1 MINKLIRKIFGTRN
15 DRMIKE
21 AKRYVMQ
28 VNALEEKMRAMSD
41 EELKGQTNLFK
52 ERLTKG
58 ETLDDLLPEAF
69 AVMREASFRVLG
81 MRHYDVQLIGGYM
94 LHKGRIAEM
103 RTGEGK
109 TLVATLAVYLN
120 AIAGKGVHVV
130 TVNDY
135 LARRDAEWM
144 GQVYNFL
151 DLTVGVI
158 VSNQS
163 LEEKKAAYQADIS
176 YATNNELGFDYL
188 RDNMVFDM
196 SQKVQRPLY
205 FAVIDEVDSILIDEA
220 RTPLIISGPVE
231 GSAELYHAVNK
242 LIPHLKKPTA
252 DGPIDFEINEKDK
265 QVNLTEE
272 GHQHLESLL
281 MEAELLKE
289 GESLYDSQNLKL
301 YHHVDNCLRAH
312 YIFHKDV
319 DYIVEKG
326 EIVIVD
332 EHTGRTLAGRR
343 WSDGLHQAI
352 EVKEG
357 VEVKPENQT
366 LASIT
371 FQNYFRIY
379 EKLAGMTGTAD
390 TEAPEFLEIYGLEVV
405 VIPTNRPIQRKDY
418 GDLIYLTQQEKYEAI
433 IKDIQDCYERKQPVL
448 VGTASVE
455 VSELISDLLKAENI
469 PHEVLNA
476 KQHEREAYIVG
487 RAGIPGAVT
496 IATNM
501 AGRGTDIVLGGN
513 VKLEEELYLAENPNA
528 TEEELKALREK
539 AKERQKE
546 VLELGGLHIIGT
558 ERHESRRIDNQLRGR
573 AGRQGDVGSS
583 RFYLSLDDHLMR
595 IFMNPKMRSLMASL
609 GMGNGEALEHRM
621 ITRSIENAQRKV
633 EGHNFDIRK
642 NLLQYDDIANDQR
655 KIIYQQRDDILKAED
670 ISNAIK
676 MMREQVFAEIV
687 EKYVPAQS
695 YAEQWDLEGLT
706 DILNKEFRI
715 DLNFTKMLADNPNLT
730 EEEIY
735 NTIIAESERIY
746 EEKKKQANA
755 DVDPTQFRRFEK
767 SVLLEVQ
774 DSQWKEHLAAMD
786 YLRQGIQLRAYGQ
799 RRPEQEYKRES
810 FILFEEMLHQ
820 IHYKTIRFLS
830 NIVIRVEKPEEVQE
844 TLQAPVEAESKVIQG
859 SITNAED
866 IDRLADEIGNIQEE
880 GIADTEKA
888 ILADIQSGALDEKKG
903 GNEPCPC
910 GSGKP
915 YSQCHG
921 AIELNEKEH
930 DLFHIG
936 RNDPCPCGSGAK
948 YKNCHGKIR

>member
-15 DRMIKE
+15 DRLIKE
-21 AKRYVMQ
+21 ARGYVAK
-28 VNALEEKMRAMSD
+28 VNALEDKMRAMSE
-41 EELKGQTNLFK
+41 EELKGQTTLFK
-52 ERLTKG
+52 ERLAKG

-69 AVMREASFRVLG
+69 ATMREASSRVMG

-94 LHKGRIAEM
+94 LHQGRIAEM

-120 AIAGKGVHVV
+120 ALAGKGVHVV

-144 GQVYNFL
+144 GKVYNYL
-151 DLTVGVI
+151 GLSVGVV

-163 LEEKKAAYQADIS
+163 LEEKKAAYQADIT

-188 RDNMVFDM
+188 RDNMVYDM
-196 SQKVQRPLY
+196 SQKVQRPLS

-231 GSAELYHAVNK
+231 GGADLYHAVNK
-242 LIPHLKKPTA
+242 LIPYLKKPTEE
-252 DGPIDFEINEKDK
+252 GPVDFEINEKDK

-281 MEAELLKE
+281 VEAGLLKE
-289 GESLYDSQNLKL
+289 GDSLYDSNNLKL

-312 YIFHKDV
+312 YIFQRDV
-319 DYIVEKG
+319 DYIVQKG

-405 VIPTNRPIQRKDY
+405 VIPTHKPVQRKDY
-418 GDLIYLTQQEKYEAI
+418 GDLIYLTQKEKYEAI
-433 IKDIQDCYERKQPVL
+433 IKDILDCYERKQPVL

-455 VSELISDLLKAENI
+455 VSELISDLLKKQNI

-476 KQHEREAYIVG
+476 KQHEREAYVVG
-487 RAGIPGAVT
+487 RAGVPGAIT

-513 VKLEEELYLAENPNA
+513 VKLEEQLFLESNPNA
-528 TEEELKALREK
+528 TEKDLEEIRAR
-539 AKERQKE
+539 AKERQE
-546 VLELGGLHIIGT
+546 QVLALGGLHIIGT

-595 IFMNPKMRSLMASL
+595 IFMNPKMRNLMASL

-655 KIIYQQRDDILKAED
+655 KIIYQQRDDILRADD
-670 ISNAIK
+670 ITNAIN
-676 MMREQVFAEIV
+676 MMREQVFGDLV
-687 EKYVPAQS
+687 EKFIPPQS
-695 YAEQWDLEGLT
+695 YAEQWDLAGLM
-706 DILNKEFRI
+706 DVLKNEFRI
-715 DLNFTKMLADNPNLT
+715 EIDFEKALKENPNLT

-735 NTIIAESERIY
+735 NAIIAESERQY
-746 EEKKKQANA
+746 AEKKKQANA
-755 DVDPTQFRRFEK
+755 DVDPSQFRRFEK
-767 SVLLEVQ
+767 SVLLEVL

-810 FILFEEMLHQ
+810 FILFEAMLEQ

-830 NIVIRVEKPEEVQE
+830 NIVIRVETPEELSE
-844 TLQAPVEAESKVIQG
+844 ALSAPEKSEKKVIEG
-859 SITNAED
+859 SVTNAADVE
-866 IDRLADEIGNIQEE
+866 RLIDEIGNISEE
-880 GIADTEKA
+880 NIAETEAEIKA
-888 ILADIQSGALDEKKG
+888 DMDSGAFAQVG
-903 GNEPCPC
+903 RNEPCPC
-910 GSGKP
+910 GSGK
-915 YSQCHG
+915 
-921 AIELNEKEH
+921 
-930 DLFHIG
+930 
-936 RNDPCPCGSGAK
+936 R
-948 YKNCHGKIR
+948 YKDCHGKIS

>member
-1 MINKLIRKIFGTRN
+1 MINKLVRKIFGTRN

-21 AKRYVMQ
+21 AMRYVAQ
-28 VNALEEKMRAMSD
+28 VNALEEKMRAMSED
-41 EELKGQTNLFK
+41 ELKGQTNLFK
-52 ERLTKG
+52 ERLQNG

-69 AVMREASFRVLG
+69 ATMREASSRVMG

-94 LHKGRIAEM
+94 LHQGRIAEM

-120 AIAGKGVHVV
+120 ALAGKGVHVV

-144 GQVYNFL
+144 GQVYNYL
-151 DLTVGVI
+151 GLSVGVI

-163 LEEKKAAYQADIS
+163 LPEKKAAYEADIS

-231 GSAELYHAVNK
+231 GGADLYHAVNT
-242 LIPHLKKPTA
+242 LIPNLNRPTKE
-252 DGPIDFEINEKDK
+252 GPVDFEINEKDK

-281 MEAELLKE
+281 VEAGLLNE
-289 GESLYDSQNLKL
+289 GDSLYDSNNLKL

-312 YIFHKDV
+312 YIFQRDV
-319 DYIVEKG
+319 DYIVANG

-379 EKLAGMTGTAD
+379 DKLSGMTGTAD

-405 VIPTNRPIQRKDY
+405 VIPTHRQVQRKDY
-418 GDLIYLTQQEKYEAI
+418 GDLIYLTQKEKYDAI
-433 IKDIQDCYERKQPVL
+433 VKDIMDCYERKQPVL

-455 VSELISDLLKAENI
+455 VSELISDILKAQNI

-487 RAGIPGAVT
+487 RAGVPGAIT

-513 VKLEEELYLAENPNA
+513 VKLEEELFLETNPNA
-528 TEEELKALREK
+528 TETDLENIRLR

-573 AGRQGDVGSS
+573 SGRQGDVGSS

-595 IFMNPKMRSLMASL
+595 IFMNPKMRGIMESL

-655 KIIYQQRDDILKAED
+655 KIVYQQRDDILKASD
-670 ISNAIK
+670 ITNAVK
-676 MMREQVFAEIV
+676 MMREQVFSDLIA
-687 EKYVPAQS
+687 KYIPPQS
-695 YAEQWDLEGLT
+695 YAEQWDLKGLT
-706 DILNKEFRI
+706 EVLTNEFRVEI
-715 DLNFTKMLADNPNLT
+715 DFEKKLADNPNIT

-735 NTIIAESERIY
+735 DAVLLESERLY
-746 EEKKKQANA
+746 AEKEAQAN
-755 DVDPTQFRRFEK
+755 VSTDPTQFRRFEK
-767 SVLLEVQ
+767 SVLLEVL
-774 DSQWKEHLAAMD
+774 DGQWKEHLAAMD

-810 FILFEEMLHQ
+810 FILFEEMLNQ

-830 NIVIRVEKPEEVQE
+830 NIVIRVEAPAEEMTE
-844 TLQAPVEAESKVIQG
+844 TLDAPMKREEKVIQG
-859 SITNAED
+859 SVTNMADLE
-866 IDRLADEIGNIQEE
+866 RLADEIGNI
-880 GIADTEKA
+880 
-888 ILADIQSGALDEKKG
+888 SGDGEV
-903 GNEPCPC
+903 CPC

-915 YSQCHG
+915 YDSCHG
-921 AIELNEKEH
+921 AIELNEQEH
-930 DLFHIG
+930 DLFHVG
-936 RNDPCPCGSGAK
+936 RNDECPCGSGAK
-948 YKNCHGKIR
+948 FKNCHGKI

>member
-15 DRMIKE
+15 DRLIKE
-21 AKRYVMQ
+21 ARGYVAK
-28 VNALEEKMRAMSD
+28 VNALEEQMRAMSE
-41 EELKGQTNLFK
+41 EELKGQTTLFK
-52 ERLTKG
+52 ERLAKG

-69 AVMREASFRVLG
+69 ATMREASSRVMG

-94 LHKGRIAEM
+94 LHQGRIAEM

-120 AIAGKGVHVV
+120 ALAGKGVHVV

-144 GQVYNFL
+144 GKVYNYL
-151 DLTVGVI
+151 GLSVGVV

-163 LEEKKAAYQADIS
+163 LEEKKAAYQADIT

-188 RDNMVFDM
+188 RDNMVYDM
-196 SQKVQRPLY
+196 SQKVQRPLS

-231 GSAELYHAVNK
+231 GGADLYHAVNK
-242 LIPHLKKPTA
+242 LIPSLKKPTEE
-252 DGPIDFEINEKDK
+252 GPVDFEINEKDK

-281 MEAELLKE
+281 VEAGLLKE
-289 GESLYDSQNLKL
+289 GDSLYDSNNLKL

-312 YIFHKDV
+312 YIFQRDV
-319 DYIVEKG
+319 DYIVQKG

-405 VIPTNRPIQRKDY
+405 VIPTHKPVQRKDY
-418 GDLIYLTQQEKYEAI
+418 GDLIYLTQKEKYEAI
-433 IKDIQDCYERKQPVL
+433 IKDILDCYERKQPVL

-455 VSELISDLLKAENI
+455 VSELISDLLKKQNI

-476 KQHEREAYIVG
+476 KQHEREAYVVG
-487 RAGIPGAVT
+487 RAGIPGAIT

-513 VKLEEELYLAENPNA
+513 VKLEEQLFLESNPNA
-528 TEEELKALREK
+528 TEKDLEELRAR
-539 AKERQKE
+539 AKERQEE
-546 VLELGGLHIIGT
+546 VLALGGLHIIGT

-595 IFMNPKMRSLMASL
+595 IFMNPKMRNLMASL

-655 KIIYQQRDDILKAED
+655 KIIYQQRDDILRADD
-670 ISNAIK
+670 ITNAIN
-676 MMREQVFAEIV
+676 MMREQVFGDLV
-687 EKYVPAQS
+687 EKYIPPQS
-695 YAEQWDLEGLT
+695 YAEQWDLVGLM
-706 DILNKEFRI
+706 DVLKNEFRI
-715 DLNFTKMLADNPNLT
+715 EIDFEKALKENPNLT

-735 NTIIAESERIY
+735 NEIIAESERQY
-746 EEKKKQANA
+746 AEKKQQANA
-755 DVDPTQFRRFEK
+755 DVDPSQFRRFEK
-767 SVLLEVQ
+767 SVLLEVL

-810 FILFEEMLHQ
+810 FILFEAMLDQ

-830 NIVIRVEKPEEVQE
+830 NIVIRVETPEELSE
-844 TLQAPVEAESKVIQG
+844 ALSAPENAEKKVIEG
-859 SITNAED
+859 SVTNAADVE
-866 IDRLADEIGNIQEE
+866 RLIDEIGNIKEE
-880 GIADTEKA
+880 NIAETEAA
-888 ILADIQSGALDEKKG
+888 IKADIDSGAFAQVG
-903 GNEPCPC
+903 RNEPCPC
-910 GSGKP
+910 GSGK
-915 YSQCHG
+915 
-921 AIELNEKEH
+921 
-930 DLFHIG
+930 
-936 RNDPCPCGSGAK
+936 R
-948 YKNCHGKIR
+948 YKDCHGKIS

>member
-21 AKRYVMQ
+21 AKRYVLQ
-28 VNALEEKMRAMSD
+28 VNALEEKMRAMSE

-52 ERLTKG
+52 ERLKNG

-69 AVMREASFRVLG
+69 ATMREAATRVMG

-94 LHKGRIAEM
+94 LHKGRISEM

-120 AIAGKGVHVV
+120 ALAGKGVHVV

-135 LARRDAEWM
+135 LAQRDAEWM
-144 GQVYNFL
+144 GKVYNYL
-151 DLTVGVI
+151 GLSVGVI

-163 LEEKKAAYQADIS
+163 LPEKKAAYEADIS

-188 RDNMVFDM
+188 RDNMVFDLT
-196 SQKVQRPLY
+196 QKVQRPLY

-231 GSAELYHAVNK
+231 GGADLYHAVNK
-242 LIPHLKKPTA
+242 LIPLLNKPNA
-252 DGPIDFEINEKDK
+252 EGPVDFEINEKDK
-265 QVNLTEE
+265 QVNLTEI
-272 GHQHLESLL
+272 GHQHLEALL
-281 MEAELLKE
+281 VEAELLKE
-289 GESLYDSQNLKL
+289 GDSLYDSQNLKL

-319 DYIVEKG
+319 DYIVANN

-379 EKLAGMTGTAD
+379 EKLSGMTGTAD

-405 VIPTNRPIQRKDY
+405 VIPTNRAVQRKDF
-418 GDLIYLTQQEKYEAI
+418 GDLIYLTQKEKYEAI
-433 IKDIQDCYERKQPVL
+433 VKDILDCYERKQPVL

-455 VSELISDLLKAENI
+455 VSELIADLLKAQNI

-476 KQHEREAYIVG
+476 KQHEREAFVVG
-487 RAGIPGAVT
+487 RAGTPGAIT

-513 VKLEEELYLAENPNA
+513 VKLEEQLLLETNPNA
-528 TEEELKALREK
+528 TEKDLEEIRER
-539 AKERQKE
+539 AKERQQL
-546 VLELGGLHIIGT
+546 VLEMGGLHIIGT

-595 IFMNPKMRSLMASL
+595 IFMNPKMRGIMESL

-633 EGHNFDIRK
+633 ESHNFDIRK

-655 KIIYQQRDDILKAED
+655 KIIYQQRDDILKASD
-670 ISNAIK
+670 ITSAVK
-676 MMREQVFAEIV
+676 MMREQVIGDIV
-687 EKYVPAQS
+687 ERFIPPQS
-695 YAEQWDLEGLT
+695 YAEQWDLQGLHNV
-706 DILNKEFRI
+706 LSNELRI
-715 DLNFTKMLADNPNLT
+715 DIDFEKRLADNPNLT
-730 EEEIY
+730 EDEIHD
-735 NTIIAESERIY
+735 AVLLESERLY
-746 EEKKKQANA
+746 AEKEAQANVN
-755 DVDPTQFRRFEK
+755 VDPTQFRRFEK
-767 SVLLEVQ
+767 SVLLEVL

-810 FILFEEMLHQ
+810 FILFEEMLNQ

-830 NIVIRVEKPEEVQE
+830 NIVIRVEAPEETQE
-844 TLQAPVEAESKVIQG
+844 TLAAPTKAEERLIEG
-859 SITNAED
+859 SVTNAED
-866 IDRLADEIGNIQEE
+866 IDRLVDEIGSIKAE
-880 GIADTEKA
+880 GIAETEKA
-888 ILADIQSGALDEKKG
+888 MLKEVRTEA
-903 GNEPCPC
+903 CPC

-915 YSQCHG
+915 YNECHG
-921 AIELNEKEH
+921 AIVLTEEEH
-930 DLFHIG
+930 DLFHVG
-936 RNDPCPCGSGAK
+936 RNDECPCGSGARF
-948 YKNCHGKIR
+948 KNCHGKI

>member
-21 AKRYVMQ
+21 AKRYVLQ
-28 VNALEEKMRAMSD
+28 VNALEEKMRAMSE

-52 ERLTKG
+52 ERLKNG

-69 AVMREASFRVLG
+69 ATMREAATRVMG

-94 LHKGRIAEM
+94 LHKGRISEM

-120 AIAGKGVHVV
+120 ALAGKGVHVV

-135 LARRDAEWM
+135 LAQRDAEWM
-144 GQVYNFL
+144 GKVYNYL
-151 DLTVGVI
+151 GLSVGVI

-163 LEEKKAAYQADIS
+163 LPEKKAAYEADIS

-188 RDNMVFDM
+188 RDNMVFDLT
-196 SQKVQRPLY
+196 QKVQRPLY

-231 GSAELYHAVNK
+231 GGADLYHAVNK
-242 LIPHLKKPTA
+242 LIPLLNKPNA
-252 DGPIDFEINEKDK
+252 EGPVDFEINEKDK
-265 QVNLTEE
+265 QVNLTEI
-272 GHQHLESLL
+272 GHQHLEALL
-281 MEAELLKE
+281 VEAELLKE
-289 GESLYDSQNLKL
+289 GDSLYDSQNLKL

-319 DYIVEKG
+319 DYIVANN

-332 EHTGRTLAGRR
+332 EHTGRTLTGRR

-379 EKLAGMTGTAD
+379 EKLSGMTGTAD

-405 VIPTNRPIQRKDY
+405 VIPTNRAVQRKDF
-418 GDLIYLTQQEKYEAI
+418 GDLIYLTQKEKYEAI
-433 IKDIQDCYERKQPVL
+433 VKDILDCYERKQPVL

-455 VSELISDLLKAENI
+455 VSELIADLLKAQNI

-476 KQHEREAYIVG
+476 KQHEREAFVVG
-487 RAGIPGAVT
+487 RAGTPGAIT

-513 VKLEEELYLAENPNA
+513 VKLEEQLLLETNPNA
-528 TEEELKALREK
+528 TEKDLEEIRER
-539 AKERQKE
+539 AKERQQL
-546 VLELGGLHIIGT
+546 VLEMGGLHIIGT

-595 IFMNPKMRSLMASL
+595 IFMNPKMRGIMESL

-655 KIIYQQRDDILKAED
+655 KIIYQQRDDILKASD
-670 ISNAIK
+670 ITSAVK
-676 MMREQVFAEIV
+676 MMREQVIGDIV
-687 EKYVPAQS
+687 ERFIPPQS
-695 YAEQWDLEGLT
+695 YAEQWDLQGLHNV
-706 DILNKEFRI
+706 LSNELRI
-715 DLNFTKMLADNPNLT
+715 DIDFEKRLADNPNLT
-730 EEEIY
+730 EDEIHD
-735 NTIIAESERIY
+735 AVLLESERLY
-746 EEKKKQANA
+746 AEKEAQANVN
-755 DVDPTQFRRFEK
+755 VDPTQFRRFEK
-767 SVLLEVQ
+767 SVLLEVL

-810 FILFEEMLHQ
+810 FILFEEMLNQ

-830 NIVIRVEKPEEVQE
+830 NIVIRVEAPEETQE
-844 TLQAPVEAESKVIQG
+844 TLAAPTKAEERLIEG
-859 SITNAED
+859 SVTNAED
-866 IDRLADEIGNIQEE
+866 IDRLVDEIGSIKAE
-880 GIADTEKA
+880 GIAETEKA
-888 ILADIQSGALDEKKG
+888 MLKEVRTEA
-903 GNEPCPC
+903 CPC

-915 YSQCHG
+915 YNECHG
-921 AIELNEKEH
+921 AIVLTEEEH
-930 DLFHIG
+930 DLFHVG
-936 RNDPCPCGSGAK
+936 RNDECPCGSGTRF
-948 YKNCHGKIR
+948 KNCHGKI

>member
-1 MINKLIRKIFGTRN
+1 MINKLVRKIFGTRN

-21 AKRYVMQ
+21 AMRYVAQ
-28 VNALEEKMRAMSD
+28 VNALEEKMRAMSED
-41 EELKGQTNLFK
+41 ELKGQTNLFK
-52 ERLTKG
+52 ERLQNG

-69 AVMREASFRVLG
+69 ATMREASSRVMG

-94 LHKGRIAEM
+94 LHQGRIAEM

-120 AIAGKGVHVV
+120 ALAGKGVHVV

-144 GQVYNFL
+144 GQVYNYL
-151 DLTVGVI
+151 GLSVGVI

-163 LEEKKAAYQADIS
+163 LPEKKAAYEADIS

-231 GSAELYHAVNK
+231 GGADLYHAVNT
-242 LIPHLKKPTA
+242 LIPNLNRPTKE
-252 DGPIDFEINEKDK
+252 GPVDFEINEKDK

-281 MEAELLKE
+281 VEAGLLNE
-289 GESLYDSQNLKL
+289 GDSLYDSNNLKL

-312 YIFHKDV
+312 YIFQRDV
-319 DYIVEKG
+319 DYIVANG

-379 EKLAGMTGTAD
+379 DKLSGMTGTAD

-405 VIPTNRPIQRKDY
+405 VIPTHRQVQRKDY
-418 GDLIYLTQQEKYEAI
+418 GDLIYLTQKEKYDAI
-433 IKDIQDCYERKQPVL
+433 VKDIMDCYERKQPVL

-455 VSELISDLLKAENI
+455 VSELISDILKAQNI

-487 RAGIPGAVT
+487 RAGVPGAIT

-513 VKLEEELYLAENPNA
+513 VKLEEELFLETNPNA
-528 TEEELKALREK
+528 TETDLENIRLR

-573 AGRQGDVGSS
+573 SGRQGDVGSS

-595 IFMNPKMRSLMASL
+595 IFMNPKMRGIMESL

-655 KIIYQQRDDILKAED
+655 KIVYQQRDDILKASD
-670 ISNAIK
+670 ITNAVK
-676 MMREQVFAEIV
+676 MMREQVFSDLIA
-687 EKYVPAQS
+687 KYIPPQS
-695 YAEQWDLEGLT
+695 YAEQWDLKGLT
-706 DILNKEFRI
+706 EVLTNEFRVEI
-715 DLNFTKMLADNPNLT
+715 DFEKKLADNPNIT

-735 NTIIAESERIY
+735 DAVLLESERLY
-746 EEKKKQANA
+746 AEKEAQAN
-755 DVDPTQFRRFEK
+755 VSTDPTQFRRFEK
-767 SVLLEVQ
+767 SVLLEVL
-774 DSQWKEHLAAMD
+774 DGQWKEHLAAMD

-810 FILFEEMLHQ
+810 FILFEEMLNQ

-830 NIVIRVEKPEEVQE
+830 NIVIRVEAPAEEMTE
-844 TLQAPVEAESKVIQG
+844 TLDVPMKREEKVIQG
-859 SITNAED
+859 SVTNMADLE
-866 IDRLADEIGNIQEE
+866 RLADEIGNIS
-880 GIADTEKA
+880 ADGEV
-888 ILADIQSGALDEKKG
+888 
-903 GNEPCPC
+903 CPC

-915 YSQCHG
+915 YDSCHG
-921 AIELNEKEH
+921 AIELNEQEH
-930 DLFHIG
+930 DLFHVG
-936 RNDPCPCGSGAK
+936 RNDECPCGSGAK
-948 YKNCHGKIR
+948 FKNCHGKI

>member
-15 DRMIKE
+15 DRLIKE
-21 AKRYVMQ
+21 ARGYVAK
-28 VNALEEKMRAMSD
+28 VNALEDKMRAMSE
-41 EELKGQTNLFK
+41 EELKGQTTLFK
-52 ERLTKG
+52 ERLAKG

-69 AVMREASFRVLG
+69 ATMREASSRVMG

-94 LHKGRIAEM
+94 LHQGRIAEM

-120 AIAGKGVHVV
+120 ALAGKGVHVV

-144 GQVYNFL
+144 GKVYNYL
-151 DLTVGVI
+151 GLSVGVV

-163 LEEKKAAYQADIS
+163 LEEKKAAYQADIT

-188 RDNMVFDM
+188 RDNMVYDM
-196 SQKVQRPLY
+196 SQKVQRPLS

-231 GSAELYHAVNK
+231 GGADLYHAVNK
-242 LIPHLKKPTA
+242 LIPHLKKPTEE
-252 DGPIDFEINEKDK
+252 GPVDFEINEKDK

-281 MEAELLKE
+281 VEAGLLKE
-289 GESLYDSQNLKL
+289 GDSLYDSNNLKL

-312 YIFHKDV
+312 YIFQRDV
-319 DYIVEKG
+319 DYIVQKG

-405 VIPTNRPIQRKDY
+405 VIPTHKPVQRKDY
-418 GDLIYLTQQEKYEAI
+418 GDLIYLTQKEKYEAI
-433 IKDIQDCYERKQPVL
+433 IKDILDCYERKQPVL

-455 VSELISDLLKAENI
+455 VSELISDLLKKQNI

-476 KQHEREAYIVG
+476 KQHEREAYVVG
-487 RAGIPGAVT
+487 RAGVPGAIT

-513 VKLEEELYLAENPNA
+513 VKLEEQLFLESNPNA
-528 TEEELKALREK
+528 TEKDLEEIRARAKA
-539 AKERQKE
+539 RQE
-546 VLELGGLHIIGT
+546 QVLALGGLHIIGT

-595 IFMNPKMRSLMASL
+595 IFMNPKMRNLMANL

-655 KIIYQQRDDILKAED
+655 KIIYQQRDDILRADD
-670 ISNAIK
+670 ITNAIN
-676 MMREQVFAEIV
+676 MMREQVFGDLV
-687 EKYVPAQS
+687 EKFIPPQS
-695 YAEQWDLEGLT
+695 YAEQWDLAGLM
-706 DILNKEFRI
+706 DVLKNEFKIEIDFEKALKE
-715 DLNFTKMLADNPNLT
+715 NPNLT

-735 NTIIAESERIY
+735 NAIIAESERQY
-746 EEKKKQANA
+746 AEKKKQANA
-755 DVDPTQFRRFEK
+755 DVDPSQFRRFEK
-767 SVLLEVQ
+767 SVLLEVL

-810 FILFEEMLHQ
+810 FILFEAMLEQ

-830 NIVIRVEKPEEVQE
+830 NIVIRVETPEELSE
-844 TLQAPVEAESKVIQG
+844 ALSAPEKSEKKVIEG
-859 SITNAED
+859 SVTNAADVE
-866 IDRLADEIGNIQEE
+866 RLIDEIGNISEE
-880 GIADTEKA
+880 NIAETEAEIKA
-888 ILADIQSGALDEKKG
+888 DMDSGAFAQVG
-903 GNEPCPC
+903 RNEPCPC
-910 GSGKP
+910 GSGK
-915 YSQCHG
+915 
-921 AIELNEKEH
+921 
-930 DLFHIG
+930 
-936 RNDPCPCGSGAK
+936 R
-948 YKNCHGKIR
+948 YKDCHGKIS

>member
-1 MINKLIRKIFGTRN
+1 MINKLVRKIFGTRN

-21 AKRYVMQ
+21 AMRYVAQ
-28 VNALEEKMRAMSD
+28 VNALEEKMRAMSED
-41 EELKGQTNLFK
+41 ELKGQTNLFK
-52 ERLTKG
+52 ERLQNG

-69 AVMREASFRVLG
+69 ATMREASSRVMG

-94 LHKGRIAEM
+94 LHQGRIAEM

-120 AIAGKGVHVV
+120 ALAGKGVHVV

-144 GQVYNFL
+144 GQVYNYL
-151 DLTVGVI
+151 GLSVGVI

-163 LEEKKAAYQADIS
+163 LPEKKAAYEADIS

-231 GSAELYHAVNK
+231 GGADLYHAVNT
-242 LIPHLKKPTA
+242 LIPNLNRPTKE
-252 DGPIDFEINEKDK
+252 GPVDFEINEKDK

-281 MEAELLKE
+281 VEAGLLNE
-289 GESLYDSQNLKL
+289 GDSLYDSNNLKL

-312 YIFHKDV
+312 YIFQRDV
-319 DYIVEKG
+319 DYIVANG

-379 EKLAGMTGTAD
+379 DKLSGMTGTAD

-405 VIPTNRPIQRKDY
+405 VIPTHRQVQRKDY
-418 GDLIYLTQQEKYEAI
+418 GDLIYLTQKEKYDAI
-433 IKDIQDCYERKQPVL
+433 VKDIMDCYERKQPVL

-455 VSELISDLLKAENI
+455 VSELISDILKAQNI

-487 RAGIPGAVT
+487 RAGVPGAIT

-513 VKLEEELYLAENPNA
+513 VKLEEELFLETNPNA
-528 TEEELKALREK
+528 TETDLENIRLR

-573 AGRQGDVGSS
+573 SGRQGDVGSS

-595 IFMNPKMRSLMASL
+595 IFMNPKMRGIMESL

-655 KIIYQQRDDILKAED
+655 KIVYQQRDDILKASD
-670 ISNAIK
+670 ITNAVK
-676 MMREQVFAEIV
+676 MMREQVFSDLIA
-687 EKYVPAQS
+687 KYIPPQS
-695 YAEQWDLEGLT
+695 YAEQWDLKGLT
-706 DILNKEFRI
+706 EVLTNEFRVEI
-715 DLNFTKMLADNPNLT
+715 DFEKKLADNPNLT

-735 NTIIAESERIY
+735 DAVLLESERLY
-746 EEKKKQANA
+746 AEKEAQAN
-755 DVDPTQFRRFEK
+755 VSTDPTQFRRFEK
-767 SVLLEVQ
+767 SVLLEVL
-774 DSQWKEHLAAMD
+774 DGQWKEHLAAMD

-810 FILFEEMLHQ
+810 FILFEEMLNQ

-830 NIVIRVEKPEEVQE
+830 NIVIRVEAPAEEMTE
-844 TLQAPVEAESKVIQG
+844 TLDAPMKREEKVIQG
-859 SITNAED
+859 SVTNMADLE
-866 IDRLADEIGNIQEE
+866 RLADEIGNI
-880 GIADTEKA
+880 
-888 ILADIQSGALDEKKG
+888 SGDGEV
-903 GNEPCPC
+903 CPC

-915 YSQCHG
+915 YDSCHG
-921 AIELNEKEH
+921 AIELNEQEH
-930 DLFHIG
+930 DLFHVG
-936 RNDPCPCGSGAK
+936 RNDECPCGSGAK
-948 YKNCHGKIR
+948 FKNCHGKI

>member
-21 AKRYVMQ
+21 ARGYVAK
-28 VNALEEKMRAMSD
+28 VNALEETMRAMSE

-52 ERLTKG
+52 ERLKNG

-69 AVMREASFRVLG
+69 ATMREASSRVMG
-81 MRHYDVQLIGGYM
+81 MRHYDVQIIGGYM

-120 AIAGKGVHVV
+120 ALAGKGVHVV

-135 LARRDAEWM
+135 LAKRDAEWM
-144 GQVYNFL
+144 GKVYNYL
-151 DLTVGVI
+151 ELTTGV
-158 VSNQS
+158 VYSNQS
-163 LEEKKAAYQADIS
+163 LPEKKAAYAADIT

-188 RDNMVFDM
+188 RDNMVFDLA
-196 SQKVQRPLY
+196 QKVQRPLS

-231 GSAELYHAVNK
+231 GGADLYHAVNK
-242 LIPHLKKPTA
+242 VIPFLNKPTA
-252 DGPIDFEINEKDK
+252 EGPVDFEINEKDK
-265 QVNLTEE
+265 QVNLTED
-272 GHQHLESLL
+272 GHLHLEGLL
-281 MEAELLKE
+281 VEAGLLNE
-289 GESLYDSQNLKL
+289 GDSLYDSNNLKL

-312 YIFHKDV
+312 YIFQKDV
-319 DYIVEKG
+319 DYIVQNG

-405 VIPTNRPIQRKDY
+405 VIPTQRPVQRKDF
-418 GDLIYLTQQEKYEAI
+418 GDLIYLTQKEKYEAI
-433 IKDIQDCYERKQPVL
+433 IKDILDCYERKQPVL

-455 VSELISDLLKAENI
+455 VSELIADLLKAQNI

-476 KQHEREAYIVG
+476 KQHEREAFVVG
-487 RAGIPGAVT
+487 RAGTPGAIT

-513 VKLEEELYLAENPNA
+513 VKLEEQLLLESNPNA
-528 TEEELKALREK
+528 TERDIEELRER
-539 AKERQKE
+539 AKERQEE
-546 VLELGGLHIIGT
+546 VLALGGLHIIGT

-595 IFMNPKMRSLMASL
+595 IFMNPKMRGLMASL
-609 GMGNGEALEHRM
+609 GMGNGEALEHKM

-655 KIIYQQRDDILKAED
+655 KIIYQQRDDILKAAD
-670 ISNAIK
+670 ITNAIN
-676 MMREQVFAEIV
+676 MMREQVFGDLVA
-687 EKYVPAQS
+687 KYVPPQS
-695 YAEQWDLEGLT
+695 YAEQWDLKGLMEVLAT
-706 DILNKEFRI
+706 EFRI
-715 DLNFTKMLADNPNLT
+715 EIDFEKQLVDNPNLT
-730 EEEIY
+730 EDEIY
-735 NTIIAESERIY
+735 DAVIAESLRQYAQKE
-746 EEKKKQANA
+746 QDANVSA
-755 DVDPTQFRRFEK
+755 DPSQFRRFEK
-767 SVLLEVQ
+767 SVLLEVL

-810 FILFEEMLHQ
+810 FILFEAMLEQ

-830 NIVIRVEKPEEVQE
+830 NIVVRVETPEALSEE
-844 TLQAPVEAESKVIQG
+844 LSAPEKKEAGVIKG
-859 SITNAED
+859 SITNAAD
-866 IDRLADEIGNIQEE
+866 IERMVEEIGNIKEE
-880 GIADTEKA
+880 GIAETELE
-888 ILADIQSGALDEKKG
+888 IIADEAKFNNVGR
-903 GNEPCPC
+903 NEPCPC
-910 GSGKP
+910 ESGKRFKD
-915 YSQCHG
+915 CHG
-921 AIELNEKEH
+921 RI
-930 DLFHIG
+930 
-936 RNDPCPCGSGAK
+936 S
-948 YKNCHGKIR
+948 

>member
-15 DRMIKE
+15 DRLIKE
-21 AKRYVMQ
+21 ARGYVAK
-28 VNALEEKMRAMSD
+28 VNALEEQMRAMSE
-41 EELKGQTNLFK
+41 EELKGQTTFFK
-52 ERLTKG
+52 ERLAKG

-69 AVMREASFRVLG
+69 ATMREASSRVMG

-94 LHKGRIAEM
+94 LHQGRIAEM

-120 AIAGKGVHVV
+120 ALAGKGVHVV

-144 GQVYNFL
+144 GKVYNYL
-151 DLTVGVI
+151 GLSVGVV

-163 LEEKKAAYQADIS
+163 LEEKKAAYQADIT

-188 RDNMVFDM
+188 RDNMVYDM
-196 SQKVQRPLY
+196 SQKVQRPLS

-231 GSAELYHAVNK
+231 GGADLYHAVNK
-242 LIPHLKKPTA
+242 LIPHLQKPTEE
-252 DGPIDFEINEKDK
+252 GPVDFEINEKDK

-281 MEAELLKE
+281 VEAGLLKE
-289 GESLYDSQNLKL
+289 GDSLYDSNNLKL

-312 YIFHKDV
+312 YIFQRDV
-319 DYIVEKG
+319 DYIVQKG

-405 VIPTNRPIQRKDY
+405 VIPTHKPVQRKDY
-418 GDLIYLTQQEKYEAI
+418 GDLIYLTQKEKYEAI
-433 IKDIQDCYERKQPVL
+433 IKDILDCYERKQPVL

-455 VSELISDLLKAENI
+455 VSELISDLLKKQNI

-476 KQHEREAYIVG
+476 KQHEREAYVVG
-487 RAGIPGAVT
+487 RAGIPGAIT

-513 VKLEEELYLAENPNA
+513 VKLEEQLFLESNPNA
-528 TEEELKALREK
+528 TEKDLEELRAR
-539 AKERQKE
+539 AKERQE
-546 VLELGGLHIIGT
+546 QVLALGGLHIIGT

-595 IFMNPKMRSLMASL
+595 IFMNPKMRNLMASL

-655 KIIYQQRDDILKAED
+655 KIIYQQRDDILRADD
-670 ISNAIK
+670 ITNAIN
-676 MMREQVFAEIV
+676 MMREQVFGDLV
-687 EKYVPAQS
+687 EKYIPPQS
-695 YAEQWDLEGLT
+695 YAEQWDLVGLM
-706 DILNKEFRI
+706 DVLKNEFRI
-715 DLNFTKMLADNPNLT
+715 EIDFEKALKENPNLT

-735 NTIIAESERIY
+735 NEIIAESERQY
-746 EEKKKQANA
+746 AEKKQQANA
-755 DVDPTQFRRFEK
+755 DVDPSQFRRFEK
-767 SVLLEVQ
+767 SVLLEVL

-810 FILFEEMLHQ
+810 FILFEAMLDQ

-830 NIVIRVEKPEEVQE
+830 NIVIRVETPEELSE
-844 TLQAPVEAESKVIQG
+844 ALSAPENAEKKVIEG
-859 SITNAED
+859 SVTNAADVE
-866 IDRLADEIGNIQEE
+866 RLIDEIGNIKEE
-880 GIADTEKA
+880 NIAETEAA
-888 ILADIQSGALDEKKG
+888 IKADIDSGAFAQVG
-903 GNEPCPC
+903 RNEPCPC
-910 GSGKP
+910 GSGK
-915 YSQCHG
+915 
-921 AIELNEKEH
+921 
-930 DLFHIG
+930 
-936 RNDPCPCGSGAK
+936 R
-948 YKNCHGKIR
+948 YKDCHGKIS

>member
-15 DRMIKE
+15 DRLIKE
-21 AKRYVMQ
+21 ARGYVTK
-28 VNALEEKMRAMSD
+28 VNALEDQMRTMSE
-41 EELKGQTNLFK
+41 EELKGQTTLFK
-52 ERLTKG
+52 ERLAKG

-69 AVMREASFRVLG
+69 ATMREASSRVMG

-120 AIAGKGVHVV
+120 ALAGKGVHVV

-144 GQVYNFL
+144 GKVYNYL
-151 DLTVGVI
+151 GLSVGVV

-163 LEEKKAAYQADIS
+163 LEEKKAAYQADVT

-188 RDNMVFDM
+188 RDNMVYDL
-196 SQKVQRPLY
+196 SQKVQRPLS

-231 GSAELYHAVNK
+231 GGADLYHAVNK
-242 LIPHLKKPTA
+242 LIPYLKKPTEE
-252 DGPIDFEINEKDK
+252 GPVDFEINEKDK

-281 MEAELLKE
+281 VEAGLLNE
-289 GESLYDSQNLKL
+289 GDSLYDSNNLKL

-312 YIFHKDV
+312 YIFQRDV
-319 DYIVEKG
+319 DYIVQKG

-352 EVKEG
+352 EVKED

-390 TEAPEFLEIYGLEVV
+390 TEAPEFLEIYSLEVV
-405 VIPTNRPIQRKDY
+405 VIPTHKPILRKDY
-418 GDLIYLTQQEKYEAI
+418 GDLIYLTQKEKYEAI
-433 IKDIQDCYERKQPVL
+433 IKDILDSYERKQPVL

-455 VSELISDLLKAENI
+455 VSELISDLLTKQNI

-476 KQHEREAYIVG
+476 KQHEREAYVVG
-487 RAGIPGAVT
+487 RAGIPGAIT

-513 VKLEEELYLAENPNA
+513 IKLEEQLFLESNPNA
-528 TEEELKALREK
+528 TEKDLEELKAR
-539 AKERQKE
+539 AKERQE
-546 VLELGGLHIIGT
+546 QVLALGGLHIIGT

-595 IFMNPKMRSLMASL
+595 IFMNPKMRGLMASL

-655 KIIYQQRDDILKAED
+655 KIIYQQRDDILRADD
-670 ISNAIK
+670 ITNAIN
-676 MMREQVFAEIV
+676 MMREQVFGDLV
-687 EKYVPAQS
+687 EKYIPPQS
-695 YAEQWDLEGLT
+695 YAEQWDLAGLMDT
-706 DILNKEFRI
+706 LKSEFRI
-715 DLNFTKMLADNPNLT
+715 EIDFEKALKENPNLT

-735 NTIIAESERIY
+735 NTIIAESERQY
-746 EEKKKQANA
+746 AEKKKQANA
-755 DVDPTQFRRFEK
+755 DVDPSQFRRFEK
-767 SVLLEVQ
+767 SVLLEVL

-810 FILFEEMLHQ
+810 FILFEAMLEQ

-830 NIVIRVEKPEEVQE
+830 NIVIRVETPEELSE
-844 TLQAPVEAESKVIQG
+844 ALSAPENAEKKVIEG
-859 SITNAED
+859 SVTNAADVE
-866 IDRLADEIGNIQEE
+866 RLIDEIGNISEE
-880 GIADTEKA
+880 DIAETEEA
-888 ILADIQSGALDEKKG
+888 IKADIDSGAFAKVG
-903 GNEPCPC
+903 RNEPCPC
-910 GSGKP
+910 GSGK
-915 YSQCHG
+915 
-921 AIELNEKEH
+921 
-930 DLFHIG
+930 
-936 RNDPCPCGSGAK
+936 R
-948 YKNCHGKIR
+948 YKDCHGKIS